1 VNVIVILNFTPVSF
15 VNLSEEAAEKD
26 FIQVRVRIEMESAHN
41 MNSQNGQSWLTTDLL
56 HKPVDIKIN
65 RVYLCEQIVIL
76 IYVFL
81 YCV

>member
-1 VNVIVILNFTPVSF
+1 V
-15 VNLSEEAAEKD
+15 
-26 FIQVRVRIEMESAHN
+26 ESAHN

-65 RVYLCEQIVIL
+65 RVYLCEQMVIL